1 MLNTPTQD
9 SFEQIKNLK
18 KGFQMNFIKSISL
31 IVITVLFSFCA
42 IAGNDPVN
50 CKDVKIGELKLYSE
64 WASCEVGG
72 YYLEQYFFPTTQRV
86 HQLTKFIYGGNY
98 VQCDAPLTYY
108 EIGDI
113 TKEVCEYTP
122 TASIKTF
129 VYEADTQ
136 TKVWVEGGDSDGTIS
151 KEELWVNGS
160 KQQGNSATLTGNVGD
175 TFNVVGKVTDND
187 GNTDSTS
194 RTIKL
199 VYRPVEMCGQYPC

>member
-1 MLNTPTQD
+1 MLLFLLNTQ
-9 SFEQIKNLK
+9 
-18 KGFQMNFIKSISL
+18 KGFCAEHSHSRFFWTNQKFKKRISNEFISL

-98 VQCDAPLTYY
+98 VQC
-108 EIGDI
+108 
-113 TKEVCEYTP
+113 
-122 TASIKTF
+122 
-129 VYEADTQ
+129 
-136 TKVWVEGGDSDGTIS
+136 
-151 KEELWVNGS
+151 
-160 KQQGNSATLTGNVGD
+160 ATLTGNVGD